1 MCLVLDGPGVGTIA
15 VGAGS
20 IFRWPCQTMT
30 LMATAG
36 VLGKFVR
43 ASVARQSKVLA
54 TLVWATCKT
63 KVSLMKCGAP
73 AASAMALASGRRS
86 KARCSG

>member
-1 MCLVLDGPGVGTIA
+1 MCLALDGPGVGTIA

-20 IFRWPCQTMT
+20 IFQWPCQTMT

-36 VLGKFVR
+36 VLGKFVH

-54 TLVWATCKT
+54 ALF
-63 KVSLMKCGAP
+63 GPP
-73 AASAMALASGRRS
+73 A
-86 KARCSG
+86 KPK

>member
-1 MCLVLDGPGVGTIA
+1 MCLALDGPGVGTIA

-20 IFRWPCQTMT
+20 IFQWPCQTMT
-30 LMATAG
+30 LMATTG
-36 VLGKFVR
+36 VLGKFVHAR
-43 ASVARQSKVLA
+43 VARQSKVLA

-63 KVSLMKCGAP
+63 KISFIKSIAP
-73 AASAMALASGRRS
+73 AASALALASGRRS